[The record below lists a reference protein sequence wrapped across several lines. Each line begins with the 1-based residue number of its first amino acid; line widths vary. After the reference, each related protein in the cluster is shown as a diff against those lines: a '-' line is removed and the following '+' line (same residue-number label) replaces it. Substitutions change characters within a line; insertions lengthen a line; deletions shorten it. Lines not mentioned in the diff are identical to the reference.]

1 MSKIDLGLV
10 SDFPIF
16 EGNTI
21 RYGSGIQISSG
32 SYTFETIITE
42 KTGEM
47 YYSDGIIT
55 IGFTKSFIELPNVV
69 ANVATNSKII
79 ICGLKFTKGGITA
92 IRLAYPTA
100 VKEPTT
106 VTIEWIAKGRWK
118 K

>member
-1 MSKIDLGLV
+1 MSKIDLGIV
-10 SDFPIF
+10 SDFPTF

-21 RYGSGIQISSG
+21 RYNSGLQICSG
-32 SYTFETIITE
+32 SFTFETTITD

-47 YYSDGIIT
+47 YYSDGIT
-55 IGFTKSFIELPNVV
+55 SIGFTKSFLELPNVV

-79 ICGLKFTKGGITA
+79 ICGLRFTKGGITA

-100 VKEPTT
+100 VNTPTS

-118 K
+118 